1 MRGSSRIGMLLLAL
15 AFAPA
20 VARGQQTRNFRVG
33 LYFDADAQSCVTSIA
48 NFDSVRVWAFAFVG
62 PETQV
67 NGAILRLELP
77 PNFRAETRYLRPPK
91 AVHFPLLSGDLTS
104 NRGLDMTWQQ
114 CVASNAVTPVE
125 LFSFRLEYLN
135 PLCQDCP
142 VPNDVVLQFAGGTGA
157 TDSTASIMARVK
169 LCPDDPVGGHGEL
182 IEAPSLRATLNC
194 TTDCPCTLG
203 VQAKTWAEIKQLYR
217 EP

>member
-33 LYFDADAQSCVTSIA
+33 LYFDADAQSCVTSLA
-48 NFDSVRVWAFAFVG
+48 NFDSVRVWAFAYVDPG
-62 PETQV
+62 TQV

-77 PNFRAETRYLRPPK
+77 PAFQALTRTVRPPK
-91 AVHFPLLSGDLTS
+91 AAQFSNLSGDLTGAK
-104 NRGLDMTWQQ
+104 GLDMTWQK
-114 CVASNAVTPVE
+114 CVASDGLTPIQ
-125 LFSFRLEYLN
+125 LFSFRLDYFDIFCPSE
-135 PLCQDCP
+135 CQ
-142 VPNDVVLQFAGGTGA
+142 VPDVVLQFAGGTGA
-157 TDSTASIMARVK
+157 ADSLASIMPRVK

-182 IEAPSLRATLNC
+182 IESPSLRATLNC

-203 VQAKTWAEIKQLYR
+203 VQAKTWAEVKQLYR